1 MLIPVN
7 VCILSQPYHCLN
19 TPSRPV
25 PVTQVHVPL
34 NLEMRGK
41 KLGLDFNDFD
51 RTVSASAALE
61 AEMSH
66 RWAVDAGRSGVVD
79 G

>member
-1 MLIPVN
+1 M
-7 VCILSQPYHCLN
+7 
-19 TPSRPV
+19 
-25 PVTQVHVPL
+25 HVPL

-61 AEMSH
+61 AEMNL
-66 RWAVDAGRSGVVD
+66 R
-79 G
+79 